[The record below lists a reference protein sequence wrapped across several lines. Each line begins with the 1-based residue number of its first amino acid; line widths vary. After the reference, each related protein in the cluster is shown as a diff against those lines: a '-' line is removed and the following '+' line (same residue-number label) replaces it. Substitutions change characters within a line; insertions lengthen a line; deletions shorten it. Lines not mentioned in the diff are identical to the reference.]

1 MGLRQQ
7 QGRIQTIMIIEDE
20 EDVLLIYRD
29 FLEKR
34 GYTIEASAPTANE
47 ALRDYDTYRPD
58 LVIIDYRLPGNMNG
72 LEAAEKILHK
82 DPAARVLVI
91 TAYENVSRE
100 LKKNRFFDG
109 KKISVLVKPVQLG
122 RLAKTIAGL

>member
-1 MGLRQQ
+1 VGLRQQ

-20 EDVLLIYRD
+20 GDVLLVYRD

-47 ALRDYDTYRPD
+47 VLRDYDTYRPD

-72 LEAAEKILHK
+72 LEAAEKILRK

-91 TAYENVSRE
+91 TAYENVRRE
-100 LKKNRFFDG
+100 LKENRFFDG

-122 RLAKTIAGL
+122 RLAKIIAGL